1 MKEHPLPKAEAES
14 AVLTKAVLRAADR
27 LDVSRKELSRIV
39 GTSQATLSRVAAGA
53 TALRPGTKEGEL
65 GILFVRIFRSLD
77 AIVGGVDE
85 RSRAWLHA
93 HNHHLHGVPIEL
105 IQSVRGLVDVA
116 EYLDAMRGKA

>member
-1 MKEHPLPKAEAES
+1 MKERPFPRAEAES

-27 LDVSRKELSRIV
+27 LGVSRRELARIV
-39 GTSQATLSRVAAGA
+39 GSSPATLSRVASGTSAF
-53 TALRPGTKEGEL
+53 RPGSKEGEL

-77 AIVGGVDE
+77 AILGGAE
-85 RSRAWLHA
+85 ESGRAWLHA
-93 HNHHLHGVPIEL
+93 PNVHLQGVPLEM